1 MSTYC
6 TPKKPTRIGNAAK
19 MFVKGAPEGVL
30 DRCSHIRVGT
40 DKVGFSMFLKALL
53 SFRVGPSVRLEQ
65 IAVSFN
71 LGMLELSYRFQNL
84 HNDF

>member
-40 DKVGFSMFLKALL
+40 DKVGFSM
-53 SFRVGPSVRLEQ
+53 
-65 IAVSFN
+65 ISFN
-71 LGMLELSYRFQNL
+71 YRLMSVIQSS
-84 HNDF
+84 

>member
-40 DKVGFSMFLKALL
+40 DKV
-53 SFRVGPSVRLEQ
+53 
-65 IAVSFN
+65 
-71 LGMLELSYRFQNL
+71 
-84 HNDF
+84 DFKKF